1 MKPED
6 VKFEGHEPTLTEEE
20 LLAPASIDQLVTLEI
35 NTTLN
40 TIKIFLGMMVLL
52 REDYREGD
60 LAGVIKKVLGMAP
73 VMEQVLKRS
82 IAGFQEMGE
91 THQTMQLVISEMQQE
106 DLMSQAG
113 VDRILKT
120 ISKESGNA

>member
-1 MKPED
+1 
-6 VKFEGHEPTLTEEE
+6 LTEEE

>member
-1 MKPED
+1 MKTED
-6 VKFEGHEPTLTEEE
+6 VKFEGDELTLTEEE
-20 LLAPASIDQLVTLEI
+20 LLAPASIDQLVTTEV

-40 TIKIFLGMMVLL
+40 TLKLFLGMLVLV

-60 LAGVIKKVLGMAP
+60 LAAVIKKVLAIAP

-91 THQTMQLVISEMQQE
+91 THQTLQLVISEMQKE
-106 DLMSQAG
+106 DLMSEAG
-113 VDRILKT
+113 VERILKT
-120 ISKESGNA
+120 ISKESGHA